1 MKPATLL
8 RLFIVLLVLSVV
20 KYLWLAS
27 HAHPVADD
35 FCYAAKAR
43 GVDLWSWSRSEWLY
57 WNGRYASNLL
67 VARGPLS
74 WSTDFLP
81 GYRAVPVALLALTF
95 MSMWFFLRRVTRH
108 ALSSGKEL
116 LAALVFLLLFL
127 NLMPDLGEGFYWYT
141 GAITY
146 QLGSILLLI
155 HLGLLLG
162 RPVPGLTGFG
172 VFILNLILAVV
183 ITGMNEIHMLL
194 MVLLHTGHV
203 IWSFRRGSQRA
214 AGAVLLLTVL
224 AGAAL
229 MYLAPG
235 NDVRGAMFA
244 ETHLFWHSLGMSALQ
259 SVRFTGLWLLS
270 PALLAAAVLYIP
282 FHKRIMAAV
291 PSLAKLLRM
300 PAVVAFMLPFL
311 LVMATTFPAYWS
323 TGLLGQHRTINVA
336 CILVIPAMLLN
347 VAIWLERG
355 WLGRLAQF
363 NPPPP
368 QFGLSFLL
376 FILALNLTG
385 NGFAVHADLWGGRA
399 AEYDRVMVERE
410 AEIGSAAKDSG
421 ARVRLIRLARPPR
434 SLPSYEGQG
443 PLREW
448 MMDCEA
454 RYFGARDGQ
463 VEMTPWIE

>member
-1 MKPATLL
+1 
-8 RLFIVLLVLSVV
+8 
-20 KYLWLAS
+20 
-27 HAHPVADD
+27 
-35 FCYAAKAR
+35 
-43 GVDLWSWSRSEWLY
+43 
-57 WNGRYASNLL
+57 
-67 VARGPLS
+67 
-74 WSTDFLP
+74 
-81 GYRAVPVALLALTF
+81 
-95 MSMWFFLRRVTRH
+95 
-108 ALSSGKEL
+108 
-116 LAALVFLLLFL
+116 
-127 NLMPDLGEGFYWYT
+127 
-141 GAITY
+141 
-146 QLGSILLLI
+146 
-155 HLGLLLG
+155 
-162 RPVPGLTGFG
+162 
-172 VFILNLILAVV
+172 
-183 ITGMNEIHMLL
+183 
-194 MVLLHTGHV
+194 
-203 IWSFRRGSQRA
+203 
-214 AGAVLLLTVL
+214 VLLLTVL

-235 NDVRGAMFA
+235 NDVRGAMLA